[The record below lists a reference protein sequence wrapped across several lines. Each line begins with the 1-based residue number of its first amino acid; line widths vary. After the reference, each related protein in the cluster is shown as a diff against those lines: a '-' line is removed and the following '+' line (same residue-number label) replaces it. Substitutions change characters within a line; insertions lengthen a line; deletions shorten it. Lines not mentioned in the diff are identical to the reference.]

1 LLTAKRRIQVF
12 QESKMAQQIELEAAP
27 LNLRVSKG
35 GSVESSLT
43 MRNRGQ
49 TVDQFTISIEGI
61 DPGWYTLPVSSV
73 ALFPNDQDKVKIVIH
88 LPEDVDLKQNSYVI
102 KAKVTSQE
110 NPAVIAAIDIN
121 LEVETVPNLSLD
133 ISPPRLSGNKG
144 AYQLSVNNPGS
155 KDANVILKA
164 GSSSSRLSFSF
175 QPEKVAAS
183 AGKKTGAVL
192 NVKLNWIGL
201 LLWKKTYDFRISVE
215 PVDGSLKTPVSE
227 NGALTSVPWYTIFS
241 KIRLP
246 WISRPPVI
254 KTFEVTTDNKRDFQ
268 IKWLVK
274 RAKSIRLN
282 EEDVAAKGE
291 QLEHPS
297 ESKQYI
303 LTAENKNGAVSKTL
317 EVQPLT
323 VPQARTSEKI
333 KVTLS
338 ASQLQAQA
346 GMAPALLT
354 VQVQNLS
361 DIVDKFTVEV
371 EGLDESWYSRS
382 ASSIALMPKTTEGV
396 RINFLPPKKKGV
408 RAGIHPFAVTVR
420 SQSTTGESAVTLG
433 QIEVLP
439 ATDLKIKINPYRI
452 TAVRKGSYRV
462 NLSNVNVSDANVVL
476 TASDLDEGC
485 RFTFAAEKLM
495 LRAWNTIDV
504 PLIIRSKKGSII
516 GEIKRYDITVT
527 ANIEGA
533 ASPLTANCEFNHKPV
548 MKDWRLIW
556 RIIKIVISLAIVL
569 LAVYFVLKMGGGFS
583 ALKDNPQTWLKNFI
597 DTISSWI
604 PK

>member
-1 LLTAKRRIQVF
+1 LLTAKRRIQVI
-12 QESKMAQQIELEAAP
+12 QESKMPQQIELEAAP

-35 GSVESSLT
+35 GTVESSLT

-73 ALFPNDQDKVKIVIH
+73 ALFPNDQDKVKIVFH
-88 LPEDVDLKQNSYVI
+88 LPEDVDLKQNSYVL

-110 NPAVIAAIDIN
+110 NPAVIATIEIN
-121 LEVETVPNLSLD
+121 LEVETVPNLSLN

-144 AYQLSVNNPGS
+144 AYQLSVNNPGN

-164 GSSSSRLSFSF
+164 GSASSRLRFSF
-175 QPEKVAAS
+175 QPERVAAS
-183 AGKKTGAVL
+183 AGKKTGAVV
-192 NVKLNWIGL
+192 NVKLNWVGL

-227 NGALTSVPWYTIFS
+227 NGALTSVPWYTFFS

-274 RAKSIRLN
+274 RAKVIRLN

-297 ESKQYI
+297 ESKQYV
-303 LTAENKNGAVSKTL
+303 LTAENKNGTVSKTL

-323 VPQARTSEKI
+323 VPQARTSEKM

-346 GMAPALLT
+346 GMAPVLLT

-382 ASSIALMPKTTEGV
+382 ASSIALMPKTTEAV
-396 RINFLPPKKKGV
+396 KINFLPPKKKGV

-420 SQSTTGESAVTLG
+420 SQSNTGESAVTLG

-439 ATDLKIKINPYRI
+439 GTDLKIKINPYRI
-452 TAVRKGSYRV
+452 TAIRKGSYRV
-462 NLSNVNVSDANVVL
+462 NLSNVNVSDANIVL

-485 RFTFAAEKLM
+485 RFTFGAEKLM

-504 PLIIRSKKGSII
+504 PLIIRSKRGSII
-516 GEIKRYDITVT
+516 GEIKRYDVTVT
-527 ANIEGA
+527 SGIEGA

-556 RIIKIVISLAIVL
+556 RIIKIVISLAIVI